1 MVGRDVLDAYFAR
14 VPEHVLT
21 VLDEAYAEYIDEPDY
36 PDGIEEYLRAG
47 RRVCVLRTFSKIY
60 GLAGLRVGYGV
71 MPADVVTAIRKVQNA
86 FDVTQPAQDA
96 ALASLGHSGEI
107 GRRREANRAAREGLV
122 AGLERIGLAVA
133 GPAVANFVFVETGR
147 ADARPLFDALLTR
160 GVIVRPLGGFG
171 APGAIRI
178 TVGTH
183 EEHAVLLDALPGA
196 LAGLA

>member
-1 MVGRDVLDAYFAR
+1 
-14 VPEHVLT
+14 
-21 VLDEAYAEYIDEPDY
+21 
-36 PDGIEEYLRAG
+36 
-47 RRVCVLRTFSKIY
+47 
-60 GLAGLRVGYGV
+60 

-96 ALASLGHSGEI
+96 ALASLGNAGEVE
-107 GRRREANRAAREGLV
+107 RRREANRAAREGLV
-122 AGLERIGLAVA
+122 AGLEHIGLAVA

-147 ADARPLFDALLTR
+147 ADARDLFDALLAR